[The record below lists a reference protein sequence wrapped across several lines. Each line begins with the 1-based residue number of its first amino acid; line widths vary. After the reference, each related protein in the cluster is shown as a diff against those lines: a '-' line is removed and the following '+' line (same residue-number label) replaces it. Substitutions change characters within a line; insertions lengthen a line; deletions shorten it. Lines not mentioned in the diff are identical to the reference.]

1 MAKVTII
8 PSKINPIT
16 HQHLDVKVKRRVAAY
31 ARVSTDDEMQLTSYE
46 AQVDYYTKLI
56 KANDE
61 WEFVKVY
68 ADEGITGT
76 SLKNRKEFNAMIKDA
91 LDDKIDLI
99 ITKSVSRFA
108 RNTVDA
114 LTTIRKLKEKRKEI
128 YFEKENIYTL
138 DSKGEV
144 LVTIMSS
151 LAQDESRNIS
161 ENVTWGQRKRFSDGK
176 YNLARKN
183 FLGYKKD
190 QDGNIVIDEKEAL
203 VVKKIYR
210 YFLDGMTP
218 GGIAQS
224 LMEEGVPTPGGK
236 TKWIYSTITSILQN
250 EKYKGDALLQKRF
263 TVNFLEHKMK
273 KNEGEVNQY
282 YVKNGHPAIIDPLI
296 WDRVQLEIK
305 RREMDKNVYSAKDV
319 FSSKLKCAECGS
331 YYGKKVWHSNDPY
344 RKVIWRCNHK
354 YDGAKKCDTPTLE
367 EDTIKDAFLVAYN
380 NICVNKEMVIET
392 TKELVESLC
401 DFEDLDNKIIKES
414 EDLDLIADKVHKM
427 VMENASTAQDQEE
440 YQKRYDYLSNKYDE
454 GKAKVKALQEERAR
468 RATQKEILELK
479 IKELETADIL
489 KEWNE
494 SVFKMSVDEIL
505 VSKEE
510 LTFKFYIGDEIKIKL

>member
-1 MAKVTII
+1 M
-8 PSKINPIT
+8 
-16 HQHLDVKVKRRVAAY
+16 
-31 ARVSTDDEMQLTSYE
+31 
-46 AQVDYYTKLI
+46 
-56 KANDE
+56 
-61 WEFVKVY
+61 
-68 ADEGITGT
+68 
-76 SLKNRKEFNAMIKDA
+76 
-91 LDDKIDLI
+91 
-99 ITKSVSRFA
+99 
-108 RNTVDA
+108 
-114 LTTIRKLKEKRKEI
+114 RKEI

-236 TKWIYSTITSILQN
+236 TKWLYSTITSILQN

-282 YVKNGHPAIIDPLI
+282 YVKKGHPAIIEPLI
-296 WDRVQLEIK
+296 WDRVQLGIK
-305 RREMDKNVYSAKDV
+305 RREMGKNVYSSKDV

-454 GKAKVKALQEERAR
+454 GKTKVKALQEERAR

-510 LTFKFYIGDEIKIKL
+510 LIFKFYIGEEIKIKL

>member
-1 MAKVTII
+1 V
-8 PSKINPIT
+8 
-16 HQHLDVKVKRRVAAY
+16 
-31 ARVSTDDEMQLTSYE
+31 
-46 AQVDYYTKLI
+46 
-56 KANDE
+56 
-61 WEFVKVY
+61 
-68 ADEGITGT
+68 
-76 SLKNRKEFNAMIKDA
+76 
-91 LDDKIDLI
+91 
-99 ITKSVSRFA
+99 
-108 RNTVDA
+108 
-114 LTTIRKLKEKRKEI
+114 
-128 YFEKENIYTL
+128 
-138 DSKGEV
+138 
-144 LVTIMSS
+144 SS

-296 WDRVQLEIK
+296 WDKVQLEIK

-354 YDGAKKCDTPTLE
+354 YDGDKKCDTPTLE

-494 SVFKMSVDEIL
+494 SVFRMSVEEIL
-505 VSKEE
+505 VSKNN
-510 LTFKFYIGDEIKIKL
+510 LTFKFYIGESIKIKL

>member
-1 MAKVTII
+1 
-8 PSKINPIT
+8 
-16 HQHLDVKVKRRVAAY
+16 
-31 ARVSTDDEMQLTSYE
+31 
-46 AQVDYYTKLI
+46 
-56 KANDE
+56 
-61 WEFVKVY
+61 
-68 ADEGITGT
+68 
-76 SLKNRKEFNAMIKDA
+76 
-91 LDDKIDLI
+91 
-99 ITKSVSRFA
+99 
-108 RNTVDA
+108 
-114 LTTIRKLKEKRKEI
+114 
-128 YFEKENIYTL
+128 
-138 DSKGEV
+138 
-144 LVTIMSS
+144 MSS

-296 WDRVQLEIK
+296 WDKVQLEIK

-319 FSSKLKCAECGS
+319 FSSKLKCAECSS

-354 YDGAKKCDTPTLE
+354 YDGDKKCDTPTLE

-494 SVFKMSVDEIL
+494 SVFRMSVEEIL
-505 VSKEE
+505 VSKNN
-510 LTFKFYIGDEIKIKL
+510 LTFKFYIGESIKIKL

>member
-8 PSKINPIT
+8 PSKLNPVT
-16 HQHLDVKVKRRVAAY
+16 HQNLDAKTKRRVAAY

-46 AQVDYYTKLI
+46 AQVDYYTELI

-76 SLKNRKEFNAMIKDA
+76 SLKNRKEFNKMVNDA

-210 YFLDGMTP
+210 YFLDGVTP

-282 YVKNGHPAIIDPLI
+282 YVKKGHPAIIEPLI

-305 RREMDKNVYSAKDV
+305 RREMGKNVYSSKDV

-354 YDGAKKCDTPTLE
+354 YDGDKKCDTPTLE
-367 EDTIKDAFLVAYN
+367 EDKIKDAFLAAYN
-380 NICVNKEMVIET
+380 NICVNKEIVIET
-392 TKELVESLC
+392 TKELVDSLC

-414 EDLDLIADKVHKM
+414 EDLDLIAEKAHKM

-489 KEWNE
+489 KEWNG

>member
-1 MAKVTII
+1 M
-8 PSKINPIT
+8 
-16 HQHLDVKVKRRVAAY
+16 
-31 ARVSTDDEMQLTSYE
+31 
-46 AQVDYYTKLI
+46 
-56 KANDE
+56 
-61 WEFVKVY
+61 
-68 ADEGITGT
+68 
-76 SLKNRKEFNAMIKDA
+76 
-91 LDDKIDLI
+91 I

-161 ENVTWGQRKRFSDGK
+161 ENVTWCQRKRFSDGK

-190 QDGNIVIDEKEAL
+190 QDGNIVIDEKGAL

-210 YFLDGMTP
+210 YFLDGATP

-224 LMEEGVPTPGGK
+224 LMGEGVPTPGGK

-282 YVKNGHPAIIDPLI
+282 YVKKGHPAIIEPLI

-305 RREMDKNVYSAKDV
+305 RREMGKNVYSSKDV

-354 YDGAKKCDTPTLE
+354 YDGDKKCDTPTLE
-367 EDTIKDAFLVAYN
+367 EDKIKDAFLVAYN
-380 NICVNKEMVIET
+380 NICVNKEIVIET
-392 TKELVESLC
+392 TKELVDSLC

-489 KEWNE
+489 KEWNG

-510 LTFKFYIGDEIKIKL
+510 LTFKFYIGDEIKIKF

>member
-1 MAKVTII
+1 M
-8 PSKINPIT
+8 
-16 HQHLDVKVKRRVAAY
+16 
-31 ARVSTDDEMQLTSYE
+31 
-46 AQVDYYTKLI
+46 
-56 KANDE
+56 
-61 WEFVKVY
+61 
-68 ADEGITGT
+68 
-76 SLKNRKEFNAMIKDA
+76 
-91 LDDKIDLI
+91 
-99 ITKSVSRFA
+99 
-108 RNTVDA
+108 
-114 LTTIRKLKEKRKEI
+114 RKEI

-236 TKWIYSTITSILQN
+236 TKWLYSTITSILQN

-282 YVKNGHPAIIDPLI
+282 YVKKGHPAIIEPLI
-296 WDRVQLEIK
+296 WDRVQLGIK
-305 RREMDKNVYSAKDV
+305 RREMGKNVYSSKDV

-454 GKAKVKALQEERAR
+454 GKTKVKALQEERAR

-510 LTFKFYIGDEIKIKL
+510 LTFKFYIGEEIEIKL

>member
-1 MAKVTII
+1 M
-8 PSKINPIT
+8 
-16 HQHLDVKVKRRVAAY
+16 
-31 ARVSTDDEMQLTSYE
+31 
-46 AQVDYYTKLI
+46 
-56 KANDE
+56 
-61 WEFVKVY
+61 
-68 ADEGITGT
+68 
-76 SLKNRKEFNAMIKDA
+76 
-91 LDDKIDLI
+91 
-99 ITKSVSRFA
+99 
-108 RNTVDA
+108 
-114 LTTIRKLKEKRKEI
+114 
-128 YFEKENIYTL
+128 
-138 DSKGEV
+138 
-144 LVTIMSS
+144 
-151 LAQDESRNIS
+151 
-161 ENVTWGQRKRFSDGK
+161 
-176 YNLARKN
+176 
-183 FLGYKKD
+183 
-190 QDGNIVIDEKEAL
+190 
-203 VVKKIYR
+203 VKKIYR
-210 YFLDGMTP
+210 YFLDGVTP

-282 YVKNGHPAIIDPLI
+282 YVKKGHPAIIEPLI

-305 RREMDKNVYSAKDV
+305 RREMGKNVYSSKDV

-354 YDGAKKCDTPTLE
+354 YDGDKKCDTPTLE
-367 EDTIKDAFLVAYN
+367 EDKIKDAFLVAYN
-380 NICVNKEMVIET
+380 NICVNKEIVIET
-392 TKELVESLC
+392 TKELVDSLC

-489 KEWNE
+489 KEWNG

>member
-8 PSKINPIT
+8 PSKLNPVT
-16 HQHLDVKVKRRVAAY
+16 HQNLDAKTKRRVAAY

-76 SLKNRKEFNAMIKDA
+76 SLKNRKEFNKMVNDA

-210 YFLDGMTP
+210 YFLDGVTP

-282 YVKNGHPAIIDPLI
+282 YVKKGHPAIIEPLI

-305 RREMDKNVYSAKDV
+305 RREMGKNVYSSKDV

-331 YYGKKVWHSNDPY
+331 YFGKKVWHSNDPY

-354 YDGAKKCDTPTLE
+354 YDGDKKCDTPTLE
-367 EDTIKDAFLVAYN
+367 EDKIKDAFLAAYN
-380 NICVNKEMVIET
+380 NICVNKEIVIET
-392 TKELVESLC
+392 TQELVDSLC

-440 YQKRYDYLSNKYDE
+440 YQKRYDYLSNKYDV

-489 KEWNE
+489 KEWNG